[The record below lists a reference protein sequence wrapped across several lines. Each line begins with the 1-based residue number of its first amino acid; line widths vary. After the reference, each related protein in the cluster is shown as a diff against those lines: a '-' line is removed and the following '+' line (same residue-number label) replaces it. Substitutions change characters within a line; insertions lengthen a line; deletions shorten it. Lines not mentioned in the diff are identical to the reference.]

1 MDKIY
6 IIHENDDWM
15 PPFREAFQSEGLPFE
30 EWHMARVS
38 LDLEDTPPEGVF
50 YSRMSASAH
59 TRGHRSIPEY
69 TAGVLC
75 WLEHHGQRE
84 PGARSGTQQV
94 TPVPSTESFGYPS
107 PPHPSGA

>member
-38 LDLEDTPPEGVF
+38 LDLEDTPPEGV
-50 YSRMSASAH
+50 
-59 TRGHRSIPEY
+59 
-69 TAGVLC
+69 
-75 WLEHHGQRE
+75 
-84 PGARSGTQQV
+84 
-94 TPVPSTESFGYPS
+94 
-107 PPHPSGA
+107 